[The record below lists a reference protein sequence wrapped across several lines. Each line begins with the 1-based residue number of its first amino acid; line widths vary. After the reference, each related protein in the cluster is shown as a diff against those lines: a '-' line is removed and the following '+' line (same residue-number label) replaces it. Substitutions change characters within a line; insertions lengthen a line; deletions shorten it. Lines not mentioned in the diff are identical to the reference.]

1 MAGGAPARLTR
12 VREPAVSPRELRSFA
27 LTVGAA
33 FVALAALLYWRG
45 RIAAAAIVAGAGVAL
60 VLAGLIAPA
69 ALGPV
74 YRTWMAL
81 ALAIS
86 RVTTP
91 LFMALV
97 YFGVLTPIALA
108 MRVVG
113 KRPLARSRDATT
125 YWTERPPSARRS
137 DLRRQF

>member
-1 MAGGAPARLTR
+1 MAGRAPTGLT
-12 VREPAVSPRELRSFA
+12 SPRELRSFA

-45 RIAAAAIVAGAGVAL
+45 RLAGAMVVGGLAVAL
-60 VLAGLIAPA
+60 MTGGAIAPA
-69 ALGPV
+69 RLGPV
-74 YRTWMAL
+74 YRAWMAL

-91 LFMALV
+91 VFLGIV
-97 YFGVLTPIALA
+97 YFGVLTPIALV
-108 MRVVG
+108 MRLVG
-113 KRPLARSRDATT
+113 RRPLRQSRDAST
-125 YWTERPPSARRS
+125 YWVDRPASERRS